1 MGEDTEMPPPHETNT
16 NKQRG
21 RAWVEVVVGFENKRA
36 VDTDGRK
43 TKHWQ

>member
-21 RAWVEVVVGFENKRA
+21 RGRVEVVGFENKRA